1 MSTLFCYVTLVS
13 SCAILVNTPVT
24 CLIGDRILSAHDHA
38 TWETKVTDVDMRDPL
53 WLLLLAGQHVIVSIC
68 SHMRPLTKLLTA
80 ALGDGDAALF
90 GNVEHLLQA

>member
-1 MSTLFCYVTLVS
+1 MQ
-13 SCAILVNTPVT
+13 
-24 CLIGDRILSAHDHA
+24 
-38 TWETKVTDVDMRDPL
+38 DPL